1 MIRNKK
7 GRTKI
12 IGSIIGIALIL
23 IIGYIVV
30 CMMRLRNLSIGKI
43 VDIHIQDGRADYLEM
58 LLEPENEKDYS
69 NKLILLDRNAVEQL
83 IQYMRDNDVRIVS
96 GAYQIPQT
104 SDYKEMI
111 SILEFEPEIE
121 ASEIQEDMLAY
132 FRTGSFV

>member
-12 IGSIIGIALIL
+12 IGVIIGIALIL

-43 VDIHIQDGRADYLEM
+43 VDIHIQDGSADYLEM

-69 NKLILLDRNAVEQL
+69 NILILLDRNAVEQL